1 VLLRSIEVLNFRNL
15 AGSMTFSEGL
25 NIFVGDNGHGK
36 TNWLEAI
43 HLLSSTRSFRTAR
56 LQESVRFGE
65 KLAIIR
71 GSVRESPEITRELQV
86 AIEGQSKLL
95 SVNGKKETAAR
106 YLGHLSSVV
115 FNSEALAVVRGQ
127 PEARRRFLDE
137 GIVGL
142 SPPFIQTFI
151 DHNRVIKQKNALLQR
166 ARDEELSVEQ
176 IAEALAPWNEQL
188 ISLSARIHRGRV
200 RFVERLNEV
209 LAKKL
214 FGNEEIAIR
223 YVSALEVHGDLSD
236 YEALIE
242 ERLKLRVRSEVVAG
256 HSLIGI
262 HRDDLEILLDG
273 RDIRRFGSAGQQRSA
288 LLLLQ
293 LANLEV
299 FRSTRGEYPLFLLD
313 DIDAELDY
321 NRIRQLLEYLHGK
334 AQIFATTS
342 KESVVQKFG
351 QNSSVFD
358 VDNGTS
364 KSR

>member
-1 VLLRSIEVLNFRNL
+1 VLLRSIEALNFRNL
-15 AGSMTFSEGL
+15 AGSMAFSEGL
-25 NIFVGDNGHGK
+25 NIFVGDNGQGK

-43 HLLSSTRSFRTAR
+43 HLLASTRSFRTAR
-56 LQESVRFGE
+56 LQEAVRFGE
-65 KLAIIR
+65 NLAIVR
-71 GSVRESPEITRELQV
+71 GSVRESPEITRELQF

-95 SVNGKKETAAR
+95 SVNGKKEAGAR
-106 YLGHLSSVV
+106 YLEHLSSVV
-115 FNSEALAVVRGQ
+115 FNSDALAVVRGQ

-142 SPPFIQTFI
+142 SPPFIQTFA
-151 DHNRVIKQKNALLQR
+151 DHNRVIKQKNSLLQR
-166 ARDEELSVEQ
+166 ARDEELPIEQ

-214 FGNEEIAIR
+214 FGSEEVTIR
-223 YVSALEVHGDLSD
+223 YLSALEAHGDLSN

-242 ERLKLRVRSEVVAG
+242 ERLKLRIQAEVVAG
-256 HSLIGI
+256 HSLIGT
-262 HRDDLEILLDG
+262 HRDDLEILLNG
-273 RDIRRFGSAGQQRSA
+273 RDIRRFGSAGQQRSS

-293 LANLEV
+293 LANIEV
-299 FRSTRGEYPLFLLD
+299 FYSTRGEYPLFLLD

-321 NRIRQLLEYLHGK
+321 KRIGLLLEYLSGK
-334 AQIFATTS
+334 SQVFATSS

-351 QNSSVFD
+351 QNSSIFEVE
-358 VDNGTS
+358 NGMS
-364 KSR
+364 KLR